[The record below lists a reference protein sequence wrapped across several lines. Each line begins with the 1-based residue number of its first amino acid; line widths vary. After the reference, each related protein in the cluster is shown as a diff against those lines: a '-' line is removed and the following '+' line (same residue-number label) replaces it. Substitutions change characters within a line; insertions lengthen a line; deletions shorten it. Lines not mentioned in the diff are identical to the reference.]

1 MTATPGT
8 EIIELQTGV
17 YARLHD
23 GLTNAGIIVGD
34 AGVLVIDSLRVPS
47 FARDLIQD
55 VRHITQKPVQ
65 YVINTHAH
73 WDHSWGNEEFPET
86 TIIVHQN
93 CHREMLDVEWNKQ
106 WREKVISDGLAWS
119 EEAGLVNITPPNL
132 TFETRMRLYFGGREL
147 ELMYLGKAHTS
158 GDIFVHLPAEKLIF
172 TGDVIQ
178 DRRVPY
184 LGDSYPAEWPDTDDR
199 LVALSVEHFVSGH
212 GPVGNH
218 HGIAESRDFIHDLVG
233 NTRASIQ
240 EGRSESDTSATVVN
254 SLSDRYGDWVG
265 FESLDQKVQEVYQKL
280 KG

>member
-1 MTATPGT
+1 
-8 EIIELQTGV
+8 V

-55 VRHITQKPVQ
+55 VRHITEKPVQ
-65 YVINTHAH
+65 YVIDTHAH
-73 WDHSWGNEEFPET
+73 WDHSWGNEEFPEA
-86 TIIVHQN
+86 TIIGHQN
-93 CHREMLDVEWNKQ
+93 CYREMLDVEWNKQ

-119 EEAGLVNITPPNL
+119 EEARLVNITPPSL
-132 TFETRMRLYFGGREL
+132 TFETSMRLYFGGREL

-158 GDIFVHLPAEKLIF
+158 GDIFIHLPAEKLIF

-212 GPVGNH
+212 GPIGNH
-218 HGIAESRDFIHDLVG
+218 HGIVESRDFIHDLVG
-233 NTRASIQ
+233 KTRASIQ
-240 EGRSESDTSATVVN
+240 EGRSKSDTSATVVN
-254 SLSDRYGDWVG
+254 ALSDRYADWVG
-265 FESLDQKVQEVYQKL
+265 FESLDEKVQEVYQKL